1 MKNYNKLLFLI
12 VLIFSKPIFS
22 QIGTTIPSNRTVDWT
37 TVGYHNNPT
46 DNLPKYVNSV
56 LVAKPSNDPN
66 INLTNITNKIIEASK
81 KKGLTAVILQN
92 GTYKISRPINFG
104 VNQKNIV
111 LKGSGNT
118 ELLFLGKPTKAAN
131 IIRVIGK
138 TTDWKNESK
147 IIGYNNNAQSIRT
160 DKRENKIKVGDFIE
174 VRVPNGSWH
183 NSKHHK
189 GWNPQNYLGT
199 IVKVIKIDTCKNE
212 YFVDHSLKTMWDLS
226 FKDKKTPTFTKF
238 IHVQEIGIESLKLST
253 DNNNNRQ
260 GYSINIAYAANCW
273 VKDVESEYAASVH
286 LNIGN
291 STSIEVRNSTFH
303 HAKDYGNP
311 AIPDK
316 KIIAGT
322 GYGVNIARS
331 SNCLVENNVFY
342 HLRHAMI
349 IALGSDRNVFGY
361 NHSYDQFSY
370 PVKNLSDLN
379 LHGHFP
385 YNNLF
390 EGNRVDRIHAD
401 QWWGSNGPNN
411 TFIRNIV
418 KDGTI
423 KLEKTNNANL
433 LGNEAKLVLIDSKS
447 TVETYADK
455 KSQKTWTG
463 FSRRD
468 ATLEDISYYKK
479 REPSFLDKKQNWP
492 PIGPSV
498 KSSNKSSN
506 KITTKEKILN

>member
-1 MKNYNKLLFLI
+1 MTNYSK
-12 VLIFSKPIFS
+12 LIFLMVFIFSSQVIS

-92 GTYKISRPINFG
+92 GTYKISRSINFG

-118 ELLFLGKPTKAAN
+118 EILFLGKPTKAAN
-131 IIRVIGK
+131 IIKIVGK
-138 TTDWKNESK
+138 SSNWENAEQ
-147 IIGYNNNAQSIRT
+147 IIGYSDISRNFRSSKKTNN
-160 DKRENKIKVGDFIE
+160 IKVGDFIE
-174 VRVPNGSWH
+174 IRVPNGNWH
-183 NSKHHK
+183 DSKNHK

-199 IVKVIKIDTCKNE
+199 IVKVLKVNKSKNL
-212 YFVDHSLKTMWDLS
+212 FTVDHSLKTLWGLS
-226 FKDKKTPTFTKF
+226 QEDKKIPTFTKF
-238 IHVQEIGIESLKLST
+238 TPIQEIGIESLKLST

-260 GYSINIAYAANCW
+260 GYNINIAYAANCW
-273 VKDVESEYAASVH
+273 VKDVESAYAASTH
-286 LNIGN
+286 LSIGFA
-291 STSIEVRNSTFH
+291 TSIEVRNSTFH

-311 AIPDK
+311 PIPEK
-316 KIIAGT
+316 KIISGT

-331 SNCLVENNVFY
+331 SNCLIENNVFY
-342 HLRHAMI
+342 QLRHAMI
-349 IALGSDRNVFGY
+349 IALGANRNVFGY

-370 PVKNLSDLN
+370 PVKNLADLN

-418 KDGTI
+418 KDGAI
-423 KLEKTNNANL
+423 KLEKTSNANL

-447 TVETYADK
+447 TVETYADN
-455 KSQKTWTG
+455 KSQKTWN
-463 FSRRD
+463 SISKQD

-479 REPSFLDKKQNWP
+479 SKPSFLDKKQNWP
-492 PIGPSV
+492 PIGPEV
-498 KSSNKSSN
+498 KSRNGIYK
-506 KITTKEKILN
+506 KESMKN